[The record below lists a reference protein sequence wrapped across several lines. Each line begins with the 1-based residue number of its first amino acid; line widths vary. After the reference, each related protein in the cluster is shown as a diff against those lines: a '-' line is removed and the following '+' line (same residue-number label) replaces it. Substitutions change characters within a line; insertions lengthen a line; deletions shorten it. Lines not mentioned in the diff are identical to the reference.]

1 MIRMMMTTLFSTIF
15 YIMMNTLMIFDFTK
29 DTGLQNWYVMDDTVM
44 GGVSAG
50 KMGVNAEGHGI
61 FEGYVSLDNNGGFS
75 SIRYNAGKTMLQG
88 YSKFV
93 IALKGDGKAYQFRVK
108 TKSSQYYSYIFD
120 FTTTG
125 NWQTIEIPFSSM
137 YPSFRGRTLNMANF
151 SGEYLEETGF
161 LIGNKKEED
170 FKLAIDYISVQ

>member
-1 MIRMMMTTLFSTIF
+1 MI
-15 YIMMNTLMIFDFTK
+15 NTLMIFDFTK
-29 DTGLQNWYVMDDTVM
+29 DAGTQNWHVVDDTVM

-50 KMGVNAEGHGI
+50 KMGVDNEGHGL
-61 FEGYVSLDNNGGFS
+61 FQGHVSLDNNGGFS
-75 SIRYNAGKTMLQG
+75 SIRYNAGKTKLQG

-108 TKSSQYYSYIFD
+108 TKSNQYYSYIFT

-125 NWQTIEIPFSSM
+125 NWQTIEIPFSNM
-137 YPSFRGRTLNMANF
+137 YPAFRGRTLDMANF
-151 SGEYLEETGF
+151 PGDSLEEIGF

-170 FKLAIDYISVQ
+170 FKLSIDYISVQ